1 MGVSSPVK
9 EQLKN
14 LRRVRNLLLTDI
26 ELNEVKLKE
35 LEKKILEYSNKITKE
50 QNEIKQFQYSLSKVE
65 LQIKARNIISL
76 ENNKKREE
84 KNYDMKFNYNEN
96 LKNNLFAI
104 ENKIDE
110 LRLYKTLK
118 ETEKAMKKTDLIS
131 TSATLAENASLL
143 LKEKEK
149 QERILGELKTTG
161 ELISE
166 DKRTPDDILKE
177 ILGDKKNSE
186 NGGFY

>member
-84 KNYDMKFNYNEN
+84 KSYDMKLSYNDN
-96 LKNNLFAI
+96 LKNNLSTI
-104 ENKIDE
+104 ENKIAE
-110 LRLYKTLK
+110 LHLYETLK
-118 ETEKAMKKTDLIS
+118 ETEKAMKKTDLIN

-143 LKEKEK
+143 LNEKEN
-149 QERILGELKTTG
+149 QEQILDAIKIT
-161 ELISE
+161 E
-166 DKRTPDDILKE
+166 DEKTPDDILKE
-177 ILGDKKNSE
+177 ILGDTKNSE
-186 NGGFY
+186 TGGFY